1 MILAVDNSKLLSSSL
16 KGKRLALMVSSAS
29 LNSELETTSSII
41 KKSFDLRI
49 LLAPEHGK
57 SGAKAA
63 GEEFED
69 EIDRETG
76 LKVISLYGKN
86 DENVI
91 KEKLEDI
98 DAIVY
103 DVQDVS
109 MRCYTYLSSLYN
121 LMHFA
126 SKEGKEL
133 IVLDRPNPI
142 TRSVEGFVLDEKYK
156 SFVGIYPLA
165 LRYGM
170 TIGET
175 ITMIKE
181 EEKLDVSLTV
191 IPLLNYKADLYFDEY
206 SPNWVSPSPALSSI
220 NNVVLYTGF
229 CLLEA
234 TNISE
239 GRGTT
244 NPFSFMGA
252 PFIDEWKLARELNK
266 LSLPGIVFAPYS
278 FIPSFSKYSGEVC
291 SGVEAIVTN
300 RREFNGIRSALS
312 FLLTVDSLYGD
323 KLSFLPRQGGLPG
336 AKMNTL
342 LGIDFKSI
350 ETIREI
356 KKNNWEMLKES
367 EDKFAFR
374 AKEFWRY

>member
-170 TIGET
+170 TIGEA

-229 CLLEA
+229 CYLKRLTYLKEEGQLVRFPLWELL
-234 TNISE
+234 
-239 GRGTT
+239 
-244 NPFSFMGA
+244 
-252 PFIDEWKLARELNK
+252 
-266 LSLPGIVFAPYS
+266 
-278 FIPSFSKYSGEVC
+278 
-291 SGVEAIVTN
+291 
-300 RREFNGIRSALS
+300 
-312 FLLTVDSLYGD
+312 LLTNG
-323 KLSFLPRQGGLPG
+323 
-336 AKMNTL
+336 N
-342 LGIDFKSI
+342 
-350 ETIREI
+350 
-356 KKNNWEMLKES
+356 
-367 EDKFAFR
+367 
-374 AKEFWRY
+374 